1 MVDSRKAA
9 YLRVDD
15 VPILLGSCGQP
26 STDLR
31 PHNRSCRLAAF
42 HGAQESR
49 NQGQII
55 LQQLQLYSRPLQKT
69 LGPEPALNDMI
80 SESSSKS
87 TALRSNVADSEEAL
101 CLSLSLSGWSLSL
114 ARFLLALSTD
124 AWVGRGA
131 RSAEMC
137 DEITR
142 GKAARKFSTKIQHE
156 NIALQFHRT
165 SCGSARKCLDYPRLD
180 LSKSVKTTRARF
192 LDYAGR
198 SSSCSMAESSH
209 ISSIYSIYD
218 EK

>member
-1 MVDSRKAA
+1 MGDSRKAA

-42 HGAQESR
+42 HGEQESR

-69 LGPEPALNDMI
+69 LGPEPALNGMI

-101 CLSLSLSGWSLSL
+101 CLSLSLRLVSFSRSLSPRSL
-114 ARFLLALSTD
+114 HGCLGRA
-124 AWVGRGA
+124 RGA
-131 RSAEMC
+131 
-137 DEITR
+137 I
-142 GKAARKFSTKIQHE
+142 G
-156 NIALQFHRT
+156 
-165 SCGSARKCLDYPRLD
+165 
-180 LSKSVKTTRARF
+180 
-192 LDYAGR
+192 
-198 SSSCSMAESSH
+198 
-209 ISSIYSIYD
+209 
-218 EK
+218 